1 MFGLK
6 AAFLGKPCLPLDN
19 RFFST
24 ASQASCS
31 QGVRH
36 FEAYQLPSKL
46 SLLVNVAALLP
57 LGC

>member
-24 ASQASCS
+24 ASQAS
-31 QGVRH
+31 

-46 SLLVNVAALLP
+46 
-57 LGC
+57 